1 MLYVTPR
8 TQPYLYFAAALLL
21 VMSAHAF
28 TQRRVR
34 SHMRHY
40 AHLLALLLALLLL
53 GYATRKGQLWGSP
66 LLPTQQSAS
75 AGSVSGEYMMT
86 LEGFQGRVLHDY
98 DPQTQQ
104 ISVSQEETYWW
115 LSEIYT
121 DPTPFLDFTISTMG
135 QVLKDPAYF
144 PQGTFSPTRK
154 LMTCCVADTSTIGFK
169 CQYAQA
175 DGLAE
180 GDWVSVRGKLAL
192 VGQGADQELQLVA
205 DSVTPCT
212 PLLQPYVYAF

>member
-1 MLYVTPR
+1 M
-8 TQPYLYFAAALLL
+8 
-21 VMSAHAF
+21 
-28 TQRRVR
+28 RR
-34 SHMRHY
+34 Y
-40 AHLLALLLALLLL
+40 THLLALLLALLLR
-53 GYATRKGQLWGSP
+53 GYATRQGQLWGSP

-154 LMTCCVADTSTIGFK
+154 LMTCCVADTFTIGFK

-212 PLLQPYVYAF
+212 PPLQPYVYAF